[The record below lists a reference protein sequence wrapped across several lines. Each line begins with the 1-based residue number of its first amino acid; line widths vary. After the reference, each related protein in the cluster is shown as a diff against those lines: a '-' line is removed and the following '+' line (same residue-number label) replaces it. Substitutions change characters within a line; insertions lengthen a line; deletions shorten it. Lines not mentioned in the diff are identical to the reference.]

1 MSDDIKKLS
10 DKIAELER
18 QIVVLKQVAF
28 EGPKTNLDEVKKLK
42 CENIRLKSAIIDTI
56 KIICT
61 CPVDIITDTIWHD
74 EYFTLVD
81 FLAIRSGIDEDA
93 LQELLKD

>member
-28 EGPKTNLDEVKKLK
+28 EGPKTNLAEIKKLWK
-42 CENIRLKSAIIDTI
+42 ENEILKYAYLE
-56 KIICT
+56 KAYNY
-61 CPVDIITDTIWHD
+61 TDAEI
-74 EYFTLVD
+74 Y
-81 FLAIRSGIDEDA
+81 GEDYAKQQAEEA
-93 LQELLKD
+93 LRKLLEAQP